1 MGKGVSRTRQRAGPV
16 GEGHMMRAKAK
27 RVVAIARKEFIH
39 ISRDWRMIVAVL
51 VLPLVQLLLFAYAIS
66 FDVRNVP
73 TVTLDL
79 DRTAASRAYL
89 DAYAKSGFFTVLGTV
104 ADYPGIDGAFNRGEA
119 RVAMV
124 VQRGFGDALAAGG
137 TGAVS
142 VLIDGSEPNSAQL
155 GQTYA
160 VALNQALGRQALVS
174 WVQARGLGV
183 LHGGSIE
190 PRIQAW
196 YNPERRSAD
205 FLIPGLM
212 IVIIMIVTV
221 QQTAVTLVK
230 ERENGTL
237 EQLLESPLTHSE
249 LIVGKILPWALLGVI
264 DTILITAVSMVVF
277 GIPLRGDVTVLTV
290 GIGLF
295 IVCALSLGLVIS
307 AVAPSLESANIAAL
321 LASFL
326 PGFMLSGMAF
336 PLASIPVPLQF
347 VSYLFPARYM
357 VEIARGVFLRGA
369 SWSVLGPQVLAL
381 TAYAL
386 VALGVATV
394 LNRRR
399 LA

>member
-1 MGKGVSRTRQRAGPV
+1 
-16 GEGHMMRAKAK
+16 MRAAAK
-27 RVVAIARKEFIH
+27 RVMAIARKEFIH
-39 ISRDWRMIVAVL
+39 ITRDWRMIVAVL
-51 VLPLVQLLLFAYAIS
+51 VLPLLQLLLFAYAIS

-73 TVTLDL
+73 SVTLDL
-79 DRTAASRAYL
+79 DKTAASRSYL
-89 DAYAKSGFFTVLGTV
+89 DSYATSTFFAVQGSV
-104 ADYPGIDGAFNRGEA
+104 SDFAGIDTAFDRSEA
-119 RVAMV
+119 RVAIV

-160 VALNQALGRQALVS
+160 VALNQTLGRRALAA
-174 WVQARGLGV
+174 WADARGLGTLRV
-183 LHGGSIE
+183 GSIE

-212 IVIIMIVTV
+212 IVIIMIVTI

-249 LIVGKILPWALLGVI
+249 LIVGKILPWALLGVV
-264 DTILITAVSMVVF
+264 DTILITAVSMGVF
-277 GIPLRGDVTVLTV
+277 GIPLRGDVAVLAV

-321 LASFL
+321 LVSFL

-336 PLASIPVPLQF
+336 PLASIPVALQV

-357 VEIARGVFLRGA
+357 VEIARGVFLRGS
-369 SWSVLGPQVLAL
+369 SWGVLAPQVLSLA
-381 TAYAL
+381 AYAFI
-386 VALGVATV
+386 ALGIATV

-399 LA
+399 RS

>member
-1 MGKGVSRTRQRAGPV
+1 MRGAVTRV
-16 GEGHMMRAKAK
+16 L
-27 RVVAIARKEFIH
+27 VIARKEFIH
-39 ISRDWRMIVAVL
+39 ITRDWRMIVAVL
-51 VLPLVQLLLFAYAIS
+51 VLPLFQLMLFAYAIS

-73 TVTLDL
+73 SVTLDL
-79 DRTAASRAYL
+79 DKTVASRAYL
-89 DAYAKSGFFTVLGTV
+89 DAYTRSGFFDVVGAV
-104 ADYPGIDGAFNRGEA
+104 ADLPAIDAAFNRGQA
-119 RVAMV
+119 RAAIV
-124 VQRGFGDALAAGG
+124 VKHGYGDAIAAGR
-137 TGAVS
+137 TAEVS

-160 VALNQALGRQALVS
+160 VALNQSLGRQALAT
-174 WVQARGLGV
+174 WAEARGLDSARVGR
-183 LHGGSIE
+183 LE
-190 PRIQAW
+190 PRLRAW

-221 QQTAVTLVK
+221 QQTSVTLVK

-249 LIVGKILPWALLGVI
+249 LIVGKVMPWALLGVV
-264 DTILITAVSMVVF
+264 DTVMITAIALGVF
-277 GIPLRGDVTVLTV
+277 GIPLRGDVLVLTV

-307 AVAPSLESANIAAL
+307 AVAPSIESANMAAL
-321 LASFL
+321 LVSFL

-336 PLASIPVPLQF
+336 PLDSIPWPLQV

-357 VEIARGVFLRGA
+357 VEISRGVFLRGA
-369 SWSVLGPQVLAL
+369 SWGVLLPQVLELAL
-381 TAYAL
+381 YAAI
-386 VALGVATV
+386 ALGVATV

-399 LA
+399 RA

>member
-1 MGKGVSRTRQRAGPV
+1 
-16 GEGHMMRAKAK
+16 MRAAAT
-27 RVVAIARKEFIH
+27 RVLAVARKEFIH

-51 VLPLVQLLLFAYAIS
+51 VLPLAQLLLFAYAIS

-79 DRTAASRAYL
+79 DKSAASRAYL
-89 DAYAKSGFFTVLGTV
+89 DAYSKSGFFDVQGAV
-104 ADYPGIDGAFNRGEA
+104 ADIAGIDSAFDRSEA
-119 RVAMV
+119 RVAIV
-124 VQRGFGDALAAGG
+124 VQRGYGDAIASGR
-137 TGAVS
+137 TGSVS

-160 VALNQALGRQALVS
+160 VALNQSLGRQALAS
-174 WVQARGLGV
+174 WADARGLGSLQV
-183 LHGGSIE
+183 GSLE

-196 YNPERRSAD
+196 YNPERKSAD

-212 IVIIMIVTV
+212 IVIVMIVTI

-237 EQLLESPLTHSE
+237 EQLLESPLTHGE
-249 LIVGKILPWALLGVI
+249 LIVGKILPWAVLGI
-264 DTILITAVSMVVF
+264 LDTVTITAVAMGVF
-277 GIPLRGDVTVLTV
+277 GIPLRGDVLVLAV

-307 AVAPSLESANIAAL
+307 AVAPSLESANISAL
-321 LASFL
+321 LLSFL

-336 PLASIPVPLQF
+336 PLDSIPPILQF

-357 VEIARGVFLRGA
+357 VDIARGVFLKGA
-369 SWSVLGPQVLAL
+369 SWDILLPQVLSLAV
-381 TAYAL
+381 YAL

-394 LNRRR
+394 LNRRQR
-399 LA
+399 A

>member
-1 MGKGVSRTRQRAGPV
+1 
-16 GEGHMMRAKAK
+16 MRAAAK
-27 RVVAIARKEFIH
+27 RVMAIARKEFIH
-39 ISRDWRMIVAVL
+39 ITRDWRMIVAVL
-51 VLPLVQLLLFAYAIS
+51 VLPLLQLLLFAYAIS

-73 TVTLDL
+73 SVTLDL
-79 DRTAASRAYL
+79 DKTAASRSYL
-89 DAYAKSGFFTVLGTV
+89 DSYSKSGFFAVHGSV
-104 ADYPGIDGAFNRGEA
+104 SDFAGIDGAFNRSEA
-119 RVAMV
+119 RVAIV
-124 VQRGFGDALAAGG
+124 VQRGFSDALAAGG

-160 VALNQALGRQALVS
+160 VALNQSLGRRALAT
-174 WVQARGLGV
+174 WAETQGLGNLRV
-183 LHGGSIE
+183 GSIE

-212 IVIIMIVTV
+212 IVIIMIVTI

-249 LIVGKILPWALLGVI
+249 LIVGKILPWALLGVV
-264 DTILITAVSMVVF
+264 DTVLITGVSMGVF
-277 GIPLRGDVTVLTV
+277 GIPLRGDVSVLAV

-321 LASFL
+321 LVSFL

-336 PLASIPVPLQF
+336 PLASIPMALQV

-369 SWSVLGPQVLAL
+369 SWGVLGPQVLAL
-381 TAYAL
+381 AVYAF
-386 VALGVATV
+386 VALGIATL

-399 LA
+399 RA

>member
-1 MGKGVSRTRQRAGPV
+1 
-16 GEGHMMRAKAK
+16 MRAAAK
-27 RVVAIARKEFIH
+27 RVMAIARKEFIH
-39 ISRDWRMIVAVL
+39 ITRDWRMIVAVL
-51 VLPLVQLLLFAYAIS
+51 VLPLLQLLLFAYAIS

-73 TVTLDL
+73 SVTLDL
-79 DRTAASRAYL
+79 DKTAASRSYL
-89 DAYAKSGFFTVLGTV
+89 DSYSKSGFFAVQGSVSDL
-104 ADYPGIDGAFNRGEA
+104 AGIDGAFNRSEA
-119 RVAMV
+119 RVAIV

-160 VALNQALGRQALVS
+160 VALNQSLGRRALAT
-174 WVQARGLGV
+174 WAETQGLGNLRV
-183 LHGGSIE
+183 GSIE

-212 IVIIMIVTV
+212 IVIIMIVTI

-249 LIVGKILPWALLGVI
+249 LIVGKILPWALLGVV
-264 DTILITAVSMVVF
+264 DTVLITGVSIGVF
-277 GIPLRGDVTVLTV
+277 CIPLRGDVSALAV

-321 LASFL
+321 LVSFL

-336 PLASIPVPLQF
+336 PLASIPMALQV

-369 SWSVLGPQVLAL
+369 SWGVLGPQVLAL
-381 TAYAL
+381 AVYAF
-386 VALGVATV
+386 VALGIATL

-399 LA
+399 RA

>member
-1 MGKGVSRTRQRAGPV
+1 
-16 GEGHMMRAKAK
+16 MRAAVA
-27 RVVAIARKEFIH
+27 RVLAIARKEFIH

-51 VLPLVQLLLFAYAIS
+51 VLPLAQLLLFAYAIS

-79 DRTAASRAYL
+79 DKSVASRSYL
-89 DAYAKSGFFTVLGTV
+89 DAYSKSGFFDVQGAVTDL
-104 ADYPGIDGAFNRGEA
+104 AGIDSAFNRSQA
-119 RVAMV
+119 RVAIV
-124 VQRGFGDALAAGG
+124 VQRGYGDAIAAGR
-137 TGAVS
+137 TGSVS

-160 VALNQALGRQALVS
+160 VALNQALGRQALATWADS
-174 WVQARGLGV
+174 QGLGS
-183 LHGGSIE
+183 LHVGSLQ

-196 YNPERRSAD
+196 YNPERKSAD

-212 IVIIMIVTV
+212 IVIIMIVTI

-249 LIVGKILPWALLGVI
+249 LIVGKILPWAVLGVL
-264 DTILITAVSMVVF
+264 DTVTITAVAMGVF
-277 GIPLRGDVTVLTV
+277 GIPLRGDVLVLTV

-307 AVAPSLESANIAAL
+307 AVAPSLESANISAL
-321 LASFL
+321 LVSFL

-336 PLASIPVPLQF
+336 PLESIPPILQF

-357 VEIARGVFLRGA
+357 VEIARGVFLKGA
-369 SWSVLGPQVLAL
+369 SWGILLPQVLSLAV
-381 TAYAL
+381 YAL
-386 VALGVATV
+386 VALGVATI
-394 LNRRR
+394 LNRRQR
-399 LA
+399 A

>member
-1 MGKGVSRTRQRAGPV
+1 MGA
-16 GEGHMMRAKAK
+16 AAK
-27 RVVAIARKEFIH
+27 RVTAIARKEFIH
-39 ISRDWRMIVAVL
+39 ITRDWRMIVAVL
-51 VLPLVQLLLFAYAIS
+51 VLPLLQLLLFAYAIS

-73 TVTLDL
+73 SVTLDL
-79 DRTAASRAYL
+79 DRTAASRSYL
-89 DAYAKSGFFTVLGTV
+89 DSYSTSGFFDVQSAV
-104 ADYPGIDGAFNRGEA
+104 PDYAGIDSAFDRSEA
-119 RVAMV
+119 RVAIV

-160 VALNQALGRQALVS
+160 VALNQSLGRRALAS
-174 WVQARGLGV
+174 WAEARGLGTV
-183 LHGGSIE
+183 RVGSVE
-190 PRIQAW
+190 PRIQDW

-249 LIVGKILPWALLGVI
+249 LIVGKMLPWALLGVM
-264 DTILITAVSMVVF
+264 DTLLITAVSMGVF
-277 GIPLRGDVTVLTV
+277 GIPLRGDVAVLAV

-295 IVCALSLGLVIS
+295 IVSALSLGLVIS

-321 LASFL
+321 LLSFL

-336 PLASIPVPLQF
+336 PLASIPVALQV

-369 SWSVLGPQVLAL
+369 SWGVLGPQVLAL
-381 TAYAL
+381 AAYAV
-386 VALGVATV
+386 VALGIATL

-399 LA
+399 RA

>member
-1 MGKGVSRTRQRAGPV
+1 MRKAHR
-16 GEGHMMRAKAK
+16 MRAAVT
-27 RVVAIARKEFIH
+27 RVLAVARKEFIH

-51 VLPLVQLLLFAYAIS
+51 VLPLAQLLLFAYAIS

-79 DRTAASRAYL
+79 DKSVASRAYL
-89 DAYAKSGFFTVLGTV
+89 DAYSKSGFFDVQGAV
-104 ADYPGIDGAFNRGEA
+104 ADLAGIDDAFNRSQA
-119 RVAMV
+119 RVAIV
-124 VQRGFGDALAAGG
+124 VQRGYGDALAAGR
-137 TGAVS
+137 TGSVS

-160 VALNQALGRQALVS
+160 VALNQALGRQALATWADS
-174 WVQARGLGV
+174 RGLSS
-183 LHGGSIE
+183 LRIGSLQ

-196 YNPERRSAD
+196 YNPERKSAD

-212 IVIIMIVTV
+212 IVIIMIVTI

-249 LIVGKILPWALLGVI
+249 LIVGKILPWAVLGI
-264 DTILITAVSMVVF
+264 LDTVTITAVAMGVF
-277 GIPLRGDVTVLTV
+277 GIPLRGDVLLLTV

-307 AVAPSLESANIAAL
+307 AVAPSLESANISAL
-321 LASFL
+321 LLSFL

-336 PLASIPVPLQF
+336 PLESIPPILQF

-357 VEIARGVFLRGA
+357 VEIARGVFLKGA
-369 SWSVLGPQVLAL
+369 SWDVLLPQVLSL
-381 TAYAL
+381 TVYAF

-394 LNRRR
+394 LNRRQR
-399 LA
+399 T

>member
-1 MGKGVSRTRQRAGPV
+1 
-16 GEGHMMRAKAK
+16 MRASFA
-27 RVVAIARKEFIH
+27 RMIAIARKEFIH

-51 VLPLVQLLLFAYAIS
+51 LLPLMQLLLFAYAIS

-73 TVTLDL
+73 SVTLDL
-79 DRTAASRAYL
+79 DKTASSRAYL
-89 DAYAKSGFFTVLGTV
+89 DAYAKSGFFDVQGSVIAL
-104 ADYPGIDGAFNRGEA
+104 ADIDRAFDRGEA
-119 RVAMV
+119 RAAIV
-124 VQRGFGDALAAGG
+124 VKRGFADAIAAGR
-137 TGAVS
+137 TAEVS

-160 VALNQALGRQALVS
+160 VALNQALGRAVRAS
-174 WVQARGLGV
+174 WAEARGLSTSGV
-183 LHGGSIE
+183 GAVQ
-190 PRIQAW
+190 PRLRAW

-212 IVIIMIVTV
+212 IVIIMIVTI
-221 QQTAVTLVK
+221 QQTSVTLVK

-237 EQLLESPLTHSE
+237 EQLLESPLTHGE
-249 LIVGKILPWALLGVI
+249 LIIGKVAPWALLGVL
-264 DTILITAVSMVVF
+264 DTVMITAVSMLVF
-277 GIPLRGDVTVLTV
+277 GIPLRGDITVLAV

-295 IVCALSLGLVIS
+295 IVCALSIGLVVS

-321 LASFL
+321 LISFL

-336 PLASIPVPLQF
+336 PLSSIPAVLQF

-369 SWSVLGPQVLAL
+369 SWDVLAPQVLSL
-381 TAYAL
+381 LAYAL

-394 LNRRR
+394 LNRRH
-399 LA
+399 A